1 MYAVIATGGKQYRVI
16 KGETLRVEKLVGE
29 EGAKIELDGVLMVVD
44 GDKVEIGTPTLAK
57 GTVSARIKSHG
68 RGKKIEIIKF
78 RRRKYSQTRAGH
90 RQSYT
95 EIEVTDIKSKGGSGV
110 KTETAV
116 KTEAKAKAEPKAKV
130 ETKAKVAP
138 KAKEAAKAKPEAKAK
153 VETKAKVEV
162 KAKAKSESKTK
173 AKPEAGVET
182 KAKAAPKA
190 KPKTKAKSATKAKN
204 KDSKDG
210 A

>member
-78 RRRKYSQTRAGH
+78 RRRKYSKTQAGH

-95 EIEVTDIKSKGGSGV
+95 EIEVTDIKSKGGSKV
-110 KTETAV
+110 KAETA
-116 KTEAKAKAEPKAKV
+116 AKSEPKAKV
-130 ETKAKVAP
+130 ETKTKAET
-138 KAKEAAKAKPEAKAK
+138 KAKAETKSKAETKAK
-153 VETKAKVEV
+153 VETKT
-162 KAKAKSESKTK
+162 KAETKAKSEP
-173 AKPEAGVET
+173 KP
-182 KAKAAPKA
+182 KAAPKA
-190 KPKTKAKSATKAKN
+190 KAATKGKAATKAKPKAKS

-210 A
+210 T